1 MSESNVVIPAKLWL
15 RLGAGVLAIATFIL
29 VLLRGTVLFQQNMLA
44 EDEAIIHILRLVF
57 PFSLS
62 LFFGYIAWK
71 GVLPFGKKD

>member
-1 MSESNVVIPAKLWL
+1 MSESNVVNSTRLWL
-15 RLGAGVLAIATFIL
+15 RLGAGVLAIATFLL
-29 VLLRGTVLFQQNMLA
+29 VLLRGIVLFQQNMLA

>member
-1 MSESNVVIPAKLWL
+1 MSESNVVNLTRLWL
-15 RLGAGVLAIATFIL
+15 CFGAGVLAIATFLL
-29 VLLRGTVLFQQNMLA
+29 VLLRGIVLFQQNMLA

>member
-1 MSESNVVIPAKLWL
+1 MSETNVINSARLWL
-15 RLGAGVLAIATFIL
+15 RLGAGVLAIATFLL
-29 VLLRGTVLFQQNMLA
+29 VLLRGIVLFQQNMLA

-71 GVLPFGKKD
+71 GVLPFSKKN